1 MPIIKSAMKRVRQQE
16 KRRSR
21 NLAAKRAIKRSSK
34 TTLQAI
40 AQEDLKVART
50 ELAQAISLIDKAIK
64 RGTLHKNTGARRKSQ
79 LTRNYNAAS
88 KQPYG
93 TDGSS
98 KPKATTKKPA
108 TKKPTAKKAA
118 PKKTT
123 AKKSA

>member
-21 NLAAKRAIKRSSK
+21 NLATKRAIKRSSK

-40 AQEDLKVART
+40 AQEDIKTART
-50 ELAQAISLIDKAIK
+50 ELAQAVSMIDKAIK

-93 TDGSS
+93 TDGSI
-98 KPKATTKKPA
+98 KPKSPPKTTIQKPS
-108 TKKPTAKKAA
+108 AKKATV
-118 PKKTT
+118 KKTA

>member
-1 MPIIKSAMKRVRQQE
+1 MKRVRQQE

-21 NLAAKRAIKRSSK
+21 NLATKRAIKRSSK

-40 AQEDLKVART
+40 AQEDIKTART
-50 ELAQAISLIDKAIK
+50 ELAQAVSMIDKAIK

-93 TDGSS
+93 TDGSI
-98 KPKATTKKPA
+98 KPKSPPKTTIQKPS
-108 TKKPTAKKAA
+108 AKKATV
-118 PKKTT
+118 KKTA